1 MNCSF
6 TLAVP
11 GGYTEWTEWQE
22 CSVTCGSGIRRRSRN
37 CTNPSPSGGGATCT
51 GGNLGPAE
59 ETKECNLPDC
69 GMLLGLLKKK
79 IALYRLVFYYSFSS
93 YKFSS
98 SDQLILQIH

>member
-1 MNCSF
+1 MNFSF

-59 ETKECNLPDC
+59 ETQECNLPDC
-69 GMLLGLLKKK
+69 GMLLGLL
-79 IALYRLVFYYSFSS
+79 
-93 YKFSS
+93 
-98 SDQLILQIH
+98 